1 MSLKRSASYIDS
13 REWLKKTK
21 KKTIN
26 LKNNDDK
33 CF

>member
-13 REWLKKTK
+13 REWIKKK

>member
-13 REWLKKTK
+13 REWLKNK